1 MSASWFFAE
10 KGCSLLAREGPEH
23 MQEVVL
29 EKTVLSCW
37 MLPILP
43 ALERRTVYSG
53 RKELWKHLTSSILS
67 VVQDLMKEGWPGAGA
82 PERHS
87 VQGTG
92 TKVTARLE
100 LHNLRNQC
108 SW

>member
-10 KGCSLLAREGPEH
+10 KGYSLLAREGTERTH
-23 MQEVVL
+23 EVVL
-29 EKTVLSCW
+29 KETVLSWW

-53 RKELWKHLTSSILS
+53 RKELRKHLTSSILS
-67 VVQDLMKEGWPGAGA
+67 VIQDLMREGWPGAGA

-87 VQGTG
+87 VQGKG
-92 TKVTARLE
+92 TKVIAGLE
-100 LHNLRNQC
+100 MHNLRNQC